1 MLSSILV
8 LAVAMAAMGLLAYAS
23 VRWGVDSRPG
33 SADPHRPDIALS
45 IR

>member
-23 VRWGVDSRPG
+23 VRWGVDSRPW
-33 SADPHRPDIALS
+33 SPDPRRPDSALS
-45 IR
+45 VH